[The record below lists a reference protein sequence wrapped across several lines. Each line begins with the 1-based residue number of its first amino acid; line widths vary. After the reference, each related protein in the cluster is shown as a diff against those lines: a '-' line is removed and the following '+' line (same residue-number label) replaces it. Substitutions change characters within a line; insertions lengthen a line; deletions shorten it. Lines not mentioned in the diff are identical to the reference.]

1 MRHFFT
7 TKVKVVLI
15 LALLITAGLAVATN
29 LLGVTVGELLV
40 QTVITPLRTGASALT
55 DRAEQLY
62 DYIFEYE
69 KLAAENAALREELSQ
84 MRDDSRD
91 AASIKRE
98 NDRLRELLQLK
109 KEHEDYQLVDAY
121 IITWDSNDWS
131 KAFTIN
137 RGTSSGIEPG
147 MCAITESGEVV
158 GVVTEAGSNYAKV
171 KTVLD
176 SSLDISALI
185 ATSGY
190 SGMVRGGYASGLP
203 GMLRMDYLP
212 SGAVIRNND
221 QVVTAGSTVYP
232 RNLILG
238 YIVDAGMNDNGIA
251 KYAVLK
257 PAADIDSL
265 EQVFILT
272 SFNVES

>member
-29 LLGVTVGELLV
+29 LLGVTVGELFV
-40 QTVITPLRTGASALT
+40 QGVLTPLRTGASALT
-55 DRAEQLY
+55 DQAERLY
-62 DYIFEYE
+62 NYVFEYE
-69 KLAAENAALREELSQ
+69 KLASENAALREELSQ

-98 NDRLRELLQLK
+98 NDRLRELLELK
-109 KEHEDYQLVDAY
+109 KEREDFEFLDAY

-131 KAFTIN
+131 HSFTIN
-137 RGTSSGIEPG
+137 RGSSSGIENG

-158 GVVTEAGSNYAKV
+158 GVVTETGSNYAVV
-171 KTVLD
+171 KTILD

-185 ATSGY
+185 ASSGY
-190 SGMVRGGYASGLP
+190 SGMVRGSYTSGIQ

-212 SGAVIRNND
+212 SAAVIRNND

-251 KYAVLK
+251 KYAILE

-265 EQVFILT
+265 EQVFIIT
-272 SFNVES
+272 DFRTE